1 MLDSKIQFFRCT
13 SFLTDRVKND
23 FNPPWKVISPVTK
36 PDDAYFAE
44 GYRLQENGCRLNLIN
59 VNYTLKLSSE
69 NSFGSENSLSNSEK
83 WATKLL

>member
-1 MLDSKIQFFRCT
+1 
-13 SFLTDRVKND
+13 
-23 FNPPWKVISPVTK
+23 VISPVTK

-83 WATKLL
+83 